1 MAKSTSSNSN
11 SGGPSFQPPRYR
23 PRWLVASL
31 CFVLGVLIT
40 VALVDFAPE
49 QSEQVTTNPDP
60 ANPNLVGRFGSE
72 FSWWSLHIFGAST
85 WLIPAFLLWSSVV
98 ALRNAKRL
106 AGTRFTAMVVSI
118 TTNAGLW
125 AMWESFGKS
134 QYFSEGPGGI
144 LGQLV
149 YDDLLKSTLGVFGSA
164 LLLTI
169 VSGLGLMFIFTRD
182 ITAEFEKAVQA
193 FQAWREQRAL
203 AAAERDAARL
213 ELK

>member
-1 MAKSTSSNSN
+1 
-11 SGGPSFQPPRYR
+11 
-23 PRWLVASL
+23 
-31 CFVLGVLIT
+31 
-40 VALVDFAPE
+40 
-49 QSEQVTTNPDP
+49 
-60 ANPNLVGRFGSE
+60 
-72 FSWWSLHIFGAST
+72 
-85 WLIPAFLLWSSVV
+85 
-98 ALRNAKRL
+98 
-106 AGTRFTAMVVSI
+106 MVVSI

-149 YDDLLKSTLGVFGSA
+149 YDDLLKSTIGVFGSA

-213 ELK
+213 ELKEQQAKARAAEKAESIRQPLGAPTTRNLKIARATD